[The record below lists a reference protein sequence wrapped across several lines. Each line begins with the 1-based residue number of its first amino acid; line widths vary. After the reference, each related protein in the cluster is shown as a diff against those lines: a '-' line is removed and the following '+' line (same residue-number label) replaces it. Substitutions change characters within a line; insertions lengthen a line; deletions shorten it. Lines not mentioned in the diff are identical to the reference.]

1 MHLNGRIGSISHT
14 ISTSMECFPVIE
26 KVRDNILKI
35 EILVVLKILPGI
47 TAWEKQVAEG
57 NGEWVKEMKVVK
69 RHKPSVIK

>member
-47 TAWEKQVAEG
+47 TA
-57 NGEWVKEMKVVK
+57 
-69 RHKPSVIK
+69 